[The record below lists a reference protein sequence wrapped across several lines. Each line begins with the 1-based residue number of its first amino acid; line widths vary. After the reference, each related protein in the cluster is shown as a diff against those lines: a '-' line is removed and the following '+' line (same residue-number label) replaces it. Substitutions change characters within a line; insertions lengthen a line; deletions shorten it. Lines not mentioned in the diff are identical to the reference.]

1 MKFKRFSR
9 SFVLNGLLIFLA
21 SLCLLLLGGWAT
33 TAQER
38 TFSDTDTSGAAQD
51 LAWAAPIEAEMAPSL
66 AVTHTLYL
74 PMLGRLPSTTTSSA
88 TLAQPPARG
97 QLGLLG
103 GLLGA
108 GFLIGVGLVF
118 WGEPEVIEPVQGAEE
133 QRTDDPTQ
141 PNV

>member
-1 MKFKRFSR
+1 MNFKRLSR

-38 TFSDTDTSGAAQD
+38 ASSDTDTSGAAQT

-88 TLAQPPARG
+88 TLARPPARG

-108 GFLIGVGLVF
+108 GLVAGLFLLF
-118 WGEPEVIEPVQGAEE
+118 SDERREE
-133 QRTDDPTQ
+133 ERM
-141 PNV
+141 